1 MCVYARLISAALL
14 NLLGESVP
22 LRSDFSAWRAAQIC
36 HTALMEFPA
45 CSFSHDNVAVIFLT
59 PNASDV
65 SDMDFMRFN
74 PVTVGLVCR
83 QTPL

>member
-1 MCVYARLISAALL
+1 
-14 NLLGESVP
+14 
-22 LRSDFSAWRAAQIC
+22 
-36 HTALMEFPA
+36 MEFPA
-45 CSFSHDNVAVIFLT
+45 RSFSHDNVALIFLP

>member
-14 NLLGESVP
+14 NLLGENVP
-22 LRSDFSAWRAAQIC
+22 LRSDFSAWRAA
-36 HTALMEFPA
+36 LMEFPA
-45 CSFSHDNVAVIFLT
+45 RSFSHDNVAVIFLT